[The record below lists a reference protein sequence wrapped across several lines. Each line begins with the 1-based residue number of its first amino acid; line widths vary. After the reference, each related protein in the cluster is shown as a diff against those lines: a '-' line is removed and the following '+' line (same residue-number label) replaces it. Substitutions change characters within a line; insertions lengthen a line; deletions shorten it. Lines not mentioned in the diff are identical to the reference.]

1 MTSSTRTKRATRLR
15 YAPDRRDYT
24 GKATYWQ
31 VRGYT
36 IRKTRSSARR
46 GQDTARYV
54 MTNREFILTEWVR
67 VQFRDYMAAVGSTL
81 WRVGVHPDMVT
92 VAGFVVVAIA
102 AVVIAQG
109 EFQWGGV
116 ILLLGLPLDAVD
128 GAVARAMG
136 RTGKFGGILDSTL
149 DRYAD
154 ALIFGGLSYH
164 FAVQDEFGF
173 VLLCLAALT
182 GGFAVSYVR
191 ARAGEAGL
199 SVKVGLLDRFARVI
213 IILAVLIIPLLMPL
227 GLWVLAVGTN
237 FTALQRMWYV
247 YRNTEY

>member
-1 MTSSTRTKRATRLR
+1 
-15 YAPDRRDYT
+15 
-24 GKATYWQ
+24 
-31 VRGYT
+31 
-36 IRKTRSSARR
+36 
-46 GQDTARYV
+46 
-54 MTNREFILTEWVR
+54 MTNQQFIFTEWVR
-67 VQFRDYMAAVGSTL
+67 LQMRDFMSLLGGTL
-81 WRVGVHPDMVT
+81 WRIGIHPDMVT

-102 AVVIAQG
+102 AIVIAQG
-109 EFQWGGV
+109 EYQWGGI

-136 RTGKFGGILDSTL
+136 RKGNFGGILDSTL

-164 FAVQDEFGF
+164 FAVQDEFGYM
-173 VLLCLAALT
+173 LLCLAALT

-213 IILAVLIIPLLMPL
+213 IILAVLLLPPLMPL

>member
-1 MTSSTRTKRATRLR
+1 MSN
-15 YAPDRRDYT
+15 
-24 GKATYWQ
+24 Q
-31 VRGYT
+31 
-36 IRKTRSSARR
+36 
-46 GQDTARYV
+46 Q
-54 MTNREFILTEWVR
+54 FIFTEWVR
-67 VQFRDYMAAVGSTL
+67 IQFRDYMAVIGSTL
-81 WRVGVHPDMVT
+81 WRLGVHPDMVT
-92 VAGFVVVAIA
+92 VAGFIVVAVA
-102 AVVIAQG
+102 AFVIAQG
-109 EFQWGGV
+109 QYQLGGI

-164 FAVQDEFGF
+164 FAIQNEFGYM
-173 VLLCLAALT
+173 LLCLAALT

-213 IILAVLIIPLLMPL
+213 IILTVLLLPLLMPL